1 MTRRA
6 YMIGAGIRNLAA
18 AVYLIRDGG
27 WRGDQI
33 TILGLETHGAND
45 DEAVKE
51 FENEYGHR
59 PLGNFE
65 GFLNRGGRML
75 NEETYENFW
84 DVMGSVP
91 SLDQPGKSV
100 TQEILDF
107 DHAHPTKDIGR
118 LIDIVYTP
126 MPSLMRTATASA
138 CFSL

>member
-1 MTRRA
+1 
-6 YMIGAGIRNLAA
+6 MIGAGIGNLAA

-45 DEAVKE
+45 GAAVKE
-51 FENEYGHR
+51 FEGEYGHR
-59 PLGNFE
+59 PLGNSE

-91 SLDQPGKSV
+91 SLDQPGKSRRRSS
-100 TQEILDF
+100 TSI
-107 DHAHPTKDIGR
+107 TR
-118 LIDIVYTP
+118 TP
-126 MPSLMRTATASA
+126 PRTSA
-138 CFSL
+138 G